1 MATDSMAGLFQDPQQ
16 YQQAQLQQQ
25 MKQNYEIAQMTP
37 EQQVTGGLRT
47 AGYQLGQGLG
57 GLMGAED
64 PQMKLRS
71 LRTQLAQGKD
81 LTSSAGWASYA
92 QELQAQGDVQGAAQA
107 AQKSTEIQSGSEL
120 KQAKLTQA
128 KEIQTQRDQAA
139 LERLQE
145 RNAADIQRAK
155 ERGESDERIARMQIE
170 GRQQVAQLV
179 AAMKQGQ
186 QNSKPLGPALQKE
199 EDKDLTAIDSLA
211 AQRTVLD
218 IPIKA
223 LTADEQGMRALELGP
238 LKNAKY
244 EAQLA
249 TGRSTPQAR
258 AYEGLKSAVDTA
270 VNLQV
275 SAEKGVQTDA
285 DVLRFAKALIASY
298 GRNDTEAT
306 LQALKRYQAA
316 IIKAEENTKGRLES
330 RRKSQGVGSYYEGS
344 SSVPSKA
351 VKWSDM

>member
-1 MATDSMAGLFQDPQQ
+1 MATDSIMGLFQDPQQ

-25 MKQNYEIAQMTP
+25 MKQNYDIAQMTP

-57 GLMGAED
+57 GLMGVED
-64 PQMKLRS
+64 PQMKLMG
-71 LRTQLAQGKD
+71 LRKQLAQGKD

-92 QELQAQGDVQGAAQA
+92 QELQANNDLEGAAKA
-107 AQKSTEIQSGSEL
+107 AQKSTEIQSGAEL
-120 KQAKLTQA
+120 KQAKLAQA
-128 KEIQTQRDQAA
+128 KDIQTQRDQAA
-139 LERLQE
+139 LERQQE
-145 RNAADIQRAK
+145 RIAADIQRAK
-155 ERGESDERIARMQIE
+155 ERGESEERIAKMQIE
-170 GRQQVAQLV
+170 GRNQLAQMV

-186 QNSKPLGPALQKE
+186 QASKPLSPGLQKE
-199 EDKDLTAIDSLA
+199 EDKDLAAIDSFA
-211 AQRTVLD
+211 AQRSVLD
-218 IPIKA
+218 SPIKA
-223 LTADEQGMRALELGP
+223 LTADDKGMRALELGP

-249 TGRSTPQAR
+249 LGRSTPEAR
-258 AYEGLKSAVDTA
+258 AYENLKSAVDTA
-270 VNLQV
+270 VNLKV

-306 LQALKRYQAA
+306 LQALKRYQDA
-316 IIKAEENTKGRLES
+316 IVKAEGDTKVRLES
-330 RRKSQGVGSYYEGS
+330 RRNSQGVGSYYGGS
-344 SSVPSKA
+344 SSGSSKA